1 MILNLVLFWI
11 GDTIKIRGEYLLNK
25 EGDKMCGVF
34 GVSNCKKAA
43 ENVYLGLHYNQH
55 RAQDYA
61 GIVSSDGVNLYRH
74 IGKGIVQDAFT
85 QADLNALHGKMAIG
99 HIRYPTIPD
108 KKEKEDDHK
117 QKAQPLTGSFKDREV
132 ALVHNGNIFNCK
144 ELLKKIKKRRLKSA
158 IDSELI
164 LRLFCESKR
173 VDDFR
178 RVFDAVHCI
187 KGTYSLI
194 FLYDDTMIAVR
205 DPHGNRPLALG
216 KNGRSWFL
224 SSETVAFDG
233 MGVKYVRDV
242 APGEILKI
250 TKKGL
255 QSMYFNENGLYST
268 PQDHKKAYC
277 IFELIY
283 YSHPASFV
291 FGQYVDDFQAKAGDV
306 LFGESKVE
314 ADCVVGVPDSAT
326 FHSEGVSRASGIP
339 LKKGLVR
346 SHYIGRTFIEPF
358 QQLRDIKVRKKFM
371 AMKRLVKGKKI
382 ILVDDSIFRLT
393 TLNGVVK
400 LLKEAGATEIH
411 GLIASPPIIRPC
423 HYGIDVPTQKELI
436 ASHHS
441 LKSIRRKSG
450 LASLKYLSIE
460 GLKSLVPTPDDF
472 CYACMTGD
480 YPI

>member
-1 MILNLVLFWI
+1 LY
-11 GDTIKIRGEYLLNK
+11 YLGQDIQSK
-25 EGDKMCGVF
+25 EEGRYFRKRKGNKMCGVF
-34 GVSNCKKAA
+34 GVSNCRKAA

-74 IGKGIVQDAFT
+74 IGRGIVQDVFT
-85 QADLNALHGKMAIG
+85 QNDLDTLHGKMAIG
-99 HIRYPTIPD
+99 HIRYPTIAD
-108 KKEKEDDHK
+108 KKEKNDDGK

-173 VDDFR
+173 TDDFK
-178 RVFDAVHCI
+178 RVFEAVRYI

-194 FLYDDTMIAVR
+194 FLYDDDMIAVR
-205 DPHGNRPLALG
+205 DPYGNRPLALG
-216 KNGRSWFL
+216 KREKSWFL

-233 MGVKYVRDV
+233 MGIKYVRDV

-255 QSMYFNENGLYST
+255 QSMYFNEKGLYPI
-268 PQDHKKAYC
+268 PQDHAKAYC

-291 FGQYVDDFQAKAGDV
+291 FGQYVDDFQTRAGNV
-306 LFGESKVE
+306 LFAESKIN

-326 FHSEGVSRASGIP
+326 FHAEGVSQASGIP
-339 LKKGLVR
+339 LKKGLTR

-358 QQLRDIKVRKKFM
+358 QQLRDIKVRKKFT
-371 AMKRLVKGKKI
+371 ALKRLVQGKKV

-400 LLKEAGATEIH
+400 LLKEAGAVEIH

-423 HYGIDVPTQKELI
+423 YYGIDVPTRKELI
-436 ASHHS
+436 ASHNS
-441 LKSIRRKSG
+441 LEKIRKKSG
-450 LASLKYLSIE
+450 LTSLKYLSIK
-460 GLKSLVPTPDDF
+460 GLKSLVPNPDDF